1 MNCGKKT
8 GTDRPL
14 SDESDKVAP
23 SPPEAILPAN
33 RMDIMEQIGIF
44 LLLAGS
50 AGLALSVVM
59 IGRRRKPPRTLPPN
73 FDFTYHKRF
82 ENNR

>member
-1 MNCGKKT
+1 MSGGSKA
-8 GTDRPL
+8 GTKRAL
-14 SDESDKVAP
+14 SDDSDKVAP
-23 SPPEAILPAN
+23 GPPEAILPAN
-33 RMDIMEQIGIF
+33 RMDIMEQIGIL

-59 IGRRRKPPRTLPPN
+59 IGRRKPPRTLPPN
-73 FDFTYHKRF
+73 FDFMYHKRF

>member
-33 RMDIMEQIGIF
+33 RMDIMEQIGIL

-59 IGRRRKPPRTLPPN
+59 IGRRKPPRTLPPS
-73 FDFTYHKRF
+73 FDFMYHKRF

>member
-1 MNCGKKT
+1 MNGGRKA

-23 SPPEAILPAN
+23 ASPEAILPAN
-33 RMDIMEQIGIF
+33 RMDIVEQIGIF
-44 LLLAGS
+44 LLLSGS
-50 AGLALSVVM
+50 AGLALSVVV
-59 IGRRRKPPRTLPPN
+59 IGRRKPPRTLPPN

>member
-1 MNCGKKT
+1 
-8 GTDRPL
+8 
-14 SDESDKVAP
+14 
-23 SPPEAILPAN
+23 
-33 RMDIMEQIGIF
+33 MDIMEQIGIL

-50 AGLALSVVM
+50 AGLALSVAM